1 MMRRIVV
8 GGLLTL
14 ALATGCS
21 SSRSQDRVVVVPP
34 PRAVRHDAGR
44 DVIVVER
51 THVPK
56 GNAYGWWKKHGYREV
71 TVYYDG
77 ARYHSRRLE
86 STGFRAVVV
95 YQRDG
100 KYTWPMPMA
109 TTAIGTATGATRA
122 KATDGPVP

>member
-1 MMRRIVV
+1 MMRRMMV

-14 ALATGCS
+14 AFATGCS
-21 SSRSQDRVVVVPP
+21 SSRTQDRVVVT

-44 DVIVVER
+44 HVIVVER

-56 GNAYGWWKKHGYREV
+56 GQAHGWWKKHGYREI

-77 ARYHSRRLE
+77 TRYYSRRLE
-86 STGFRAVVV
+86 APGLRTVVV

-100 KYTWPMPMA
+100 KYFMA
-109 TTAIGTATGATRA
+109 DA
-122 KATDGPVP
+122 DGDDRDRRGHGRDKGKDD

>member
-8 GGLLTL
+8 GGILTL

-34 PRAVRHDAGR
+34 PRAVRHEPGR

-51 THVPK
+51 THVPR
-56 GNAYGWWKKHGYREV
+56 GRAYGWLKKHGYREV

-77 ARYHSRRLE
+77 ARYYSRRLE
-86 STGFRAVVV
+86 APGFRTVVV

-100 KYTWPMPMA
+100 KYYMPDA
-109 TTAIGTATGATRA
+109 
-122 KATDGPVP
+122 DGDDRDRHGHGHDKSKDD

>member
-1 MMRRIVV
+1 MRRIVV

-14 ALATGCS
+14 AFATGCS
-21 SSRSQDRVVVVPP
+21 SSRSQDRVVVTPP

-44 DVIVVER
+44 HVIVVER
-51 THVPK
+51 THVPR
-56 GNAYGWWKKHGYREV
+56 GQAHGWWKKHGYREV

-77 ARYHSRRLE
+77 ARYYSRRLE

-100 KYTWPMPMA
+100 KYYMA
-109 TTAIGTATGATRA
+109 DA
-122 KATDGPVP
+122 DGDDRDRHGHGRDKGKDD

>member
-14 ALATGCS
+14 AFATGCS
-21 SSRSQDRVVVVPP
+21 SSRSHDRVVVVPP

-77 ARYHSRRLE
+77 SRYYGRRLE
-86 STGFRAVVV
+86 LAGIRAVVV
-95 YQRDG
+95 YQREG
-100 KYTWPMPMA
+100 KYYMA
-109 TTAIGTATGATRA
+109 
-122 KATDGPVP
+122 DGDGDDRGHEKDKGKEKGKGKDN

>member
-8 GGLLTL
+8 GGILTL

-34 PRAVRHDAGR
+34 PRGVRYEAGR

-51 THVPK
+51 THVPR
-56 GNAYGWWKKHGYREV
+56 GHAYGWWKKHGYREV

-77 ARYHSRRLE
+77 ARYYSRRLE
-86 STGFRAVVV
+86 SPGFRAVVV

-100 KYTWPMPMA
+100 KYYMA
-109 TTAIGTATGATRA
+109 DA
-122 KATDGPVP
+122 DGDDRDRHGHGNDEGKDD

>member
-1 MMRRIVV
+1 MRRIVV

-21 SSRSQDRVVVVPP
+21 SGRSQDRVVVT

-51 THVPK
+51 THVPR
-56 GNAYGWWKKHGYREV
+56 GNAYGWWKKHGYREI

-77 ARYHSRRLE
+77 ARYYSRRLE
-86 STGFRAVVV
+86 PTGFRAVVV

-100 KYTWPMPMA
+100 KYYMA
-109 TTAIGTATGATRA
+109 DA
-122 KATDGPVP
+122 DGDDRDRHGHGHDKSKDD

>member
-8 GGLLTL
+8 GGILTL
-14 ALATGCS
+14 AFATGCS

-34 PRAVRHDAGR
+34 PRAVRHEAGR

-51 THVPK
+51 THVPR
-56 GNAYGWWKKHGYREV
+56 GHAYGWWKKHGYHEV

-77 ARYHSRRLE
+77 ARYYSRRRE
-86 STGFRAVVV
+86 SAGFRAIVV

-100 KYTWPMPMA
+100 KYYMA
-109 TTAIGTATGATRA
+109 
-122 KATDGPVP
+122 DGDGDDRDRHGHGHDKGKDD

>member
-8 GGLLTL
+8 GGILTL

-21 SSRSQDRVVVVPP
+21 SSRSQDRVVVI
-34 PRAVRHDAGR
+34 PRAVRGEAGS

-51 THVPK
+51 THVPR

-77 ARYHSRRLE
+77 ARYYSRRVE
-86 STGFRAVVV
+86 PKGFQAVVV

-100 KYTWPMPMA
+100 KYYMA
-109 TTAIGTATGATRA
+109 EA
-122 KATDGPVP
+122 DGDDRDQHGHGKDKGKDD

>member
-8 GGLLTL
+8 GGMLTL
-14 ALATGCS
+14 AFATGCS
-21 SSRSQDRVVVVPP
+21 SSRSPDRVVVVPQ
-34 PRAVRHDAGR
+34 PRAVRHEAGR

-71 TVYYDG
+71 TVYSDG
-77 ARYHSRRLE
+77 SRYYGRRLE
-86 STGFRAVVV
+86 SPGVRAVVV

-100 KYTWPMPMA
+100 KYYMPEA
-109 TTAIGTATGATRA
+109 DGENRDQHGHGHGHDKG
-122 KATDGPVP
+122 KAD